1 METLK
6 ERSDERLIA
15 LYVDG
20 NNEAFDVLIDRHK
33 DRVYS
38 YILHYVKNPELA
50 DDIFQETFVKAI
62 VTIKQNRYVENGRF
76 SAWITR
82 IAHNLIFDYFR
93 KEKSENLQSTDAG
106 DKELDLLSKVL

>member
-33 DRVYS
+33 DCVYS

-76 SAWITR
+76 
-82 IAHNLIFDYFR
+82 
-93 KEKSENLQSTDAG
+93 
-106 DKELDLLSKVL
+106 

>member
-50 DDIFQETFVKAI
+50 DYIFQETNVCFYMFTASPCVPIAEVRPFKWSSRY
-62 VTIKQNRYVENGRF
+62 TFPIKRLG
-76 SAWITR
+76 T
-82 IAHNLIFDYFR
+82 
-93 KEKSENLQSTDAG
+93 G
-106 DKELDLLSKVL
+106 LSIYSLADFPR